1 MKTLVLGHGRLYG
14 NDVRCS
20 PIPLVD
26 WINDDYLSVDMD
38 AESQPD
44 IVYDL
49 SVVPW
54 TFAQEGE
61 YDRIIDT
68 TGGYIQDITRRGR
81 GRLPMEEVTR
91 ILKKGGIFYGKNWR
105 HVKFD

>member
-14 NDVRCS
+14 TDVRCS

-26 WINDDYLSVDMD
+26 WINDDYVSVDVD
-38 AESQPD
+38 AETLPD

-49 SVVPW
+49 SVIPW
-54 TFAQEGE
+54 TFAQDGE

-68 TGGYIQDITRRGR
+68 TGGNLQARRGCRQIPMGEVLRVLKR
-81 GRLPMEEVTR
+81 GGTYYYERSEK
-91 ILKKGGIFYGKNWR
+91 I
-105 HVKFD
+105 